1 MKKSKWSAKY
11 LRVVSLF
18 LLIGTRRNR
27 LWAAPGDLDLSFD
40 TGSGINGAVRGVVV
54 ESDGKFAVTAPTPV
68 LQADVRR
75 ELAEVDP
82 DDRFVRWLANKQTVE
97 D

>member
-1 MKKSKWSAKY
+1 MTIRKVICMKKSKWSAKY

-18 LLIGTRRNR
+18 LLIGALSNR
-27 LWAAPGDLDLSFD
+27 LWAAPGDLDLSFNFLSEFQ
-40 TGSGINGAVRGVVV
+40 T
-54 ESDGKFAVTAPTPV
+54 FAVIAPTPV

-82 DDRFVRWLANKQTVE
+82 NGRFGGLLANKP
-97 D
+97 

>member
-1 MKKSKWSAKY
+1 MTIRKVIWYEEIEMVGKIPSRRQS
-11 LRVVSLF
+11 F
-18 LLIGTRRNR
+18 LLIGTLSNR
-27 LWAAPGDLDLSFD
+27 LWAAPGDLDPSFD
-40 TGSGINGAVRGVVV
+40 TGSGINGAVRAVVV

-82 DDRFVRWLANKQTVE
+82 YGRFVR
-97 D
+97 